1 MEELIR
7 LILRHLA
14 DEPDKIT
21 IERTSD
27 KIIVTVPKSD
37 MGKVIGRQ
45 GRIAKA
51 IRTIVRSGA
60 KGGESVNLD
69 IVEAEA

>member
-1 MEELIR
+1 MEELIK

-14 DEPDKIT
+14 DEPDNIT
-21 IERTSD
+21 IEKTDD
-27 KIIVTVPKSD
+27 KIIVTVPKQD

-60 KGGESVNLD
+60 RGENINLD